1 MHGRESDWKKFT
13 KLKKIAL
20 ERFCESVLDESRMLC
35 DRENLTSHER
45 YLDLY
50 KIIQKRDKELGRAF
64 DGHSRSRADQ
74 QLRDMYNKGLV
85 TDEELSKFSEETQS
99 FVTLRFGDASRLLKR

>member
-1 MHGRESDWKKFT
+1 MQGRESDWRKFT
-13 KLKKIAL
+13 KLKKVAL

-35 DRENLTSHER
+35 DRENLTAHEK
-45 YLDLY
+45 YLELY
-50 KIIQKRDKELGRAF
+50 EIIQKRDQELGRVF

-85 TDEELSKFSEETQS
+85 TDDELSKFSEETQNLVKLWFAHAS
-99 FVTLRFGDASRLLKR
+99 DVT

>member
-1 MHGRESDWKKFT
+1 MQGRESDWKKFT

-20 ERFCESVLDESRMLC
+20 ERFCESVLDESQILC
-35 DRENLTSHER
+35 ERGHLTAHER

-50 KIIQKRDKELGRAF
+50 KIIQTRDKELGRVF

-85 TDEELSKFSEETQS
+85 TDDELSKFSEETQNL
-99 FVTLRFGDASRLLKR
+99 VTLRFGHASDVT

>member
-1 MHGRESDWKKFT
+1 MQGRESDWRKLT
-13 KLKKIAL
+13 KLKKVAL

-35 DRENLTSHER
+35 DRENLTAHEK
-45 YLDLY
+45 YLELY
-50 KIIQKRDKELGRAF
+50 EIIQKRDQELGRVF

-85 TDEELSKFSEETQS
+85 TDDELSKFSEETQNLVKLWFAHAS
-99 FVTLRFGDASRLLKR
+99 DVT

>member
-20 ERFCESVLDESRMLC
+20 ERFCESVLDESRVLC
-35 DRENLTSHER
+35 DRENLTAHER

-50 KIIQKRDKELGRAF
+50 KIIQKRDKQLGRVF

-74 QLRDMYNKGLV
+74 QLRDMYNKSLV
-85 TDEELSKFSEETQS
+85 TDDELSKFSEETQK
-99 FVTLRFGDASRLLKR
+99 FVKLRFVHTSDGT

>member
-1 MHGRESDWKKFT
+1 MQGRESDWKKFT

-20 ERFCESVLDESRMLC
+20 ERFCESVLVESRVLC
-35 DRENLTSHER
+35 DREDLTAHER
-45 YLDLY
+45 YSELY
-50 KIIQKRDKELGRAF
+50 KIIQKRDRELGRAF

-85 TDEELSKFSEETQS
+85 TDDELSKFSEKTRNLIL
-99 FVTLRFGDASRLLKR
+99 LRFTDDFGVT

>member
-1 MHGRESDWKKFT
+1 MRGRESDWKKFT

-20 ERFCESVLDESRMLC
+20 ERFCESVLDELRALC
-35 DRENLTSHER
+35 DREDLTAHER
-45 YLDLY
+45 YLDIY

-64 DGHSRSRADQ
+64 DGHSRSQADQ

-85 TDEELSKFSEETQS
+85 TDDELSKFSEETQNL
-99 FVTLRFGDASRLLKR
+99 VTLRFAHDSDVT

>member
-1 MHGRESDWKKFT
+1 MHGRESDWRKFT

-20 ERFCESVLDESRMLC
+20 ERFCKSVLDESRVCC
-35 DRENLTSHER
+35 DREDLTAYER
-45 YLDLY
+45 YSDIY

-85 TDEELSKFSEETQS
+85 TDDELSKFSEETQNLVS
-99 FVTLRFGDASRLLKR
+99 LRFTHDTGVT

>member
-1 MHGRESDWKKFT
+1 MHGRESDGKKFT

-35 DRENLTSHER
+35 DRENLTAHEK
-45 YLDLY
+45 YLDMY
-50 KIIQKRDKELGRAF
+50 KIIEKRDKELVRVF

-85 TDEELSKFSEETQS
+85 TEDELSKFSEETQNV
-99 FVTLRFGDASRLLKR
+99 VTLRFIDDSGVT

>member
-20 ERFCESVLDESRMLC
+20 ERFCESVLDESRVLC
-35 DRENLTSHER
+35 DREDLTAHER
-45 YLDLY
+45 YSDIY

-85 TDEELSKFSEETQS
+85 TDDELSKFSEETQNL
-99 FVTLRFGDASRLLKR
+99 VLLRFTDDSGVT

>member
-1 MHGRESDWKKFT
+1 MQGRESDWKKFT

-20 ERFCESVLDESRMLC
+20 ERFCKSILDESQVLC
-35 DRENLTSHER
+35 DRENLTAHEK
-45 YLDLY
+45 YIDMY
-50 KIIQKRDKELGRAF
+50 KIIRKRDKELGRVF

-85 TDEELSKFSEETQS
+85 TEDELSKFSEETQNL
-99 FVTLRFGDASRLLKR
+99 VTLRFVHASDVTI

>member
-1 MHGRESDWKKFT
+1 MQGRESDWKKFT

-20 ERFCESVLDESRMLC
+20 ERFCESVLDESRVLC
-35 DRENLTSHER
+35 DREDLTAHER
-45 YLDLY
+45 YLELY
-50 KIIQKRDKELGRAF
+50 KIIQKRDRELGRAF

-85 TDEELSKFSEETQS
+85 TDDELSKFSEETRNL
-99 FVTLRFGDASRLLKR
+99 VLLRFTDDFGAT

>member
-1 MHGRESDWKKFT
+1 MQGRESDWKKFT

-20 ERFCESVLDESRMLC
+20 ERFCESVLDESRVLC
-35 DRENLTSHER
+35 DREDLTAHER
-45 YLDLY
+45 YLELY
-50 KIIQKRDKELGRAF
+50 KIIQKRDRELGRAF

-85 TDEELSKFSEETQS
+85 TDDELSKFSEETRNL
-99 FVTLRFGDASRLLKR
+99 VILRFTDDFGAT